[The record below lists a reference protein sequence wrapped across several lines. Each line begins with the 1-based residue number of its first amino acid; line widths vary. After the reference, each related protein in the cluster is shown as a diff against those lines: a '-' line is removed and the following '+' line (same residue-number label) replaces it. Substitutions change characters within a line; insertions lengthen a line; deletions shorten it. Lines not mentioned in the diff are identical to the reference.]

1 MNGMGKRIIIVG
13 ASSGLGERIARDFAQ
28 AGWLV
33 GIAARREEKLREIA
47 SQNSGNIVY
56 AAIDVTQGD
65 AVERFEGLIES
76 CGGMDVLLY
85 CAGVGYQDPEI
96 APELL
101 RSTLDTNVSGFA
113 RILTAAYK
121 YFRQISGHRRGHIAA
136 ITSIAGTK
144 GIGLSAAYSSS
155 KRFEQTYIDA
165 LEQLAFTEK
174 VNVAF
179 TDIRPGF
186 VRTDL
191 LNGKMKYPMEM
202 TVDYVAPKIEAALFK
217 CRRVAVIDWRWAVV
231 VFFWRLIPR
240 WLWKRMVLSI

>member
-1 MNGMGKRIIIVG
+1 MKNNGKRIIIVG

-28 AGWLV
+28 SGWLV
-33 GIAARREEKLREIA
+33 GIAARRENRLKEIA
-47 SQNSGNIVY
+47 LQNSGNIVY
-56 AAIDVTQGD
+56 AAIDVTRSD
-65 AVERFEGLIES
+65 AVERFESLIES

-96 APELL
+96 DPVLL
-101 RSTLDTNVSGFA
+101 QSTLDTNVSGFA
-113 RILTAAYK
+113 GILTAAYK
-121 YFRQISGHRRGHIAA
+121 YFRQTSGLRRGHIAA

-174 VNVAF
+174 VNVTF

-202 TVDYVAPKIEAALFK
+202 TVDYVAPKIESALLK
-217 CRRVAVIDWRWAVV
+217 RRRVAIIDWRWAVV

>member
-1 MNGMGKRIIIVG
+1 MKSIGKRIIIVG
-13 ASSGLGERIARDFAQ
+13 ASSGLGERIARDFART
-28 AGWLV
+28 GWLV
-33 GIAARREEKLREIA
+33 GIAARREKRLKEIA
-47 SQNSGNIVY
+47 SQASGNIVY
-56 AAIDVTQGD
+56 AEIDVTQID
-65 AVERFEGLIES
+65 AVERFEGLIEAR
-76 CGGMDVLLY
+76 GGMDVLLY

-96 APELL
+96 DPVLL
-101 RSTLDTNVSGFA
+101 QSTLDTNVSGFA

-121 YFRQISGHRRGHIAA
+121 YFRQTSSLRRGHIAA

-165 LEQLAFTEK
+165 LEQLAFTEHA
-174 VNVAF
+174 NVAF

-202 TVDYVAPKIEAALFK
+202 TVDYVAPKIEAALLK
-217 CRRVAVIDWRWAVV
+217 CRRVAIIDWRWSVV

-240 WLWKRMVLSI
+240 WLWKRMVLGL